1 MKHLPLIF
9 VAGLI
14 LSACNSEESDI
25 FSYMEKVD
33 NPAMQTRDKEENDST
48 GNISL
53 GFNLESEEFEE
64 EIEEVY
70 L

>member
-9 VAGLI
+9 VVGLI
-14 LSACNSEESDI
+14 LSACTNDESDI
-25 FSYMEKVD
+25 FSFMEKD
-33 NPAMQTRDKEENDST
+33 LESYNTRDKEENDST

-53 GFNLESEEFEE
+53 GFNLESDEFEE